1 MQMILNE
8 LSARFPVESV
18 ENAKQ
23 VMGFFLNTYVEVKK
37 IIHNDSMLLDQDY
50 NSFELASG
58 YRIEQWRNDSTVDVE
73 DKRIFRSLLNKS
85 EVYNSEEFE
94 QEKGWDFRTEFQYKE
109 HTSKGCL
116 LVYEMDGVAVSFL
129 SSIHWQTPEIRGIYI
144 MLSDDGELEHV
155 QVEIPN
161 VSFGG
166 NIEEFKRYYEQW
178 KEERRYTDIVSG
190 EDILKYAQSTFPNLV
205 FCENAIQGCRKSV
218 GVSEAG
224 QVYKKLLELQRAAE
238 NMGNKFDK
246 DCLAKATPES
256 AVTLERYSEE
266 HTFSLPDGAIQLF
279 SWHIRYTGGYAGR
292 IFFHPVPEQK
302 VIYIGHVG
310 HKLPTV
316 RYH

>member
-8 LSARFPVESV
+8 LSARFPVDSV

-23 VMGFFLNTYVEVKK
+23 MMDSFLNTYVDVKK
-37 IIHNDSMLLDQDY
+37 IINNDSMLLDQDY

-73 DKRIFRSLLNKS
+73 DKRIFRTLLNKS
-85 EVYNSEEFE
+85 TVYNSEEFE
-94 QEKGWDFRTEFQYKE
+94 QEKEFDFRTEFLYKE
-109 HTSKGCL
+109 HASKGCL

-129 SSIHWQTPEIRGIYI
+129 SSIHWRTPEIKGTYL
-144 MLSDDGELEHV
+144 MLSDDGELEHA

-161 VSFGG
+161 VSFDG
-166 NIEEFKRYYEQW
+166 NIGEFKKYYEQW
-178 KEERRYTDIVSG
+178 KEERRYKDIASA
-190 EDILKYAQSTFPNLV
+190 EDILKYAADTFPNLI
-205 FCENAIQGCRKSV
+205 FCGNAVQGCRKNV

-224 QVYKKLLELQRAAE
+224 QVYKKLLELKRAAE
-238 NMGNKFDK
+238 NMDSQFDK
-246 DCLAKATPES
+246 NCLAKASPES
-256 AVTLERYSEE
+256 PVTLNRYSEE
-266 HTFSLPDGAIQLF
+266 HTFSLPDGAMQLF

-316 RYH
+316 RYQ